1 MGVKPTKPIEDK
13 NMRGVK
19 VQGHASMLRSSSC
32 PGAIICTD
40 HAAGMAALQAR
51 QRNETREA
59 TIVEQSNQIS
69 NLEATIKMMA
79 EKLGIEIPEG
89 GQNGDAS

>member
-13 NMRGVK
+13 DMRGVK

-32 PGAIICTD
+32 PGAIIYTD

>member
-1 MGVKPTKPIEDK
+1 
-13 NMRGVK
+13 
-19 VQGHASMLRSSSC
+19 
-32 PGAIICTD
+32 
-40 HAAGMAALQAR
+40 MAALQAR